1 MKLAVTVF
9 MHYYYIIIFEV
20 GMRCKPLLGV
30 TPPPKVLK
38 VDLYIYALFI
48 YIYILHTYN
57 IRRSIRTTA
66 AAAGRCYII
75 A

>member
-1 MKLAVTVF
+1 
-9 MHYYYIIIFEV
+9 
-20 GMRCKPLLGV
+20 MRCNPFLGV

-38 VDLYIYALFI
+38 VGLYIYAL
-48 YIYILHTYN
+48 YIHTYILHIY